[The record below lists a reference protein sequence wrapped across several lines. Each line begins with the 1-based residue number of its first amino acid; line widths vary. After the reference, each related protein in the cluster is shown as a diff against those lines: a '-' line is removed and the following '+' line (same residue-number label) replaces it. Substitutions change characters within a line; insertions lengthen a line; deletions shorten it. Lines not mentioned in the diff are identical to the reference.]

1 MLTNFADSIGYIAAC
16 LSTASFIPQAVMT
29 WKRKRAEGVSLGMYV
44 ILTLGLMLWLAYG
57 LMMGAWPVIIS
68 NLVTLGLTIFIMTMK
83 IVYK

>member
-1 MLTNFADSIGYIAAC
+1 MLTSFADSVGYIAAC

-44 ILTLGLMLWLAYG
+44 ILTLGLVLWLAYG
-57 LMMGAWPVIIS
+57 VMMDAWPVIIS